1 MMHRLAERPYLA
13 PLAVVA
19 VSLAALGTAF
29 ASEIWGGLEPCVLCI
44 YQRYVYGAAIAVGL
58 VTAGLMT
65 GGLVRW
71 PGLGRLGMALAAL
84 VFLAGAGTAFF
95 HVGVE
100 QLWWQGTAA
109 CHGPV
114 LDPELSLEEL
124 AEAMMNTR
132 FVPCDQI
139 PWSLFG
145 ISMAGYN
152 ALASLGL
159 AAASLWAAWR
169 TGTP

>member
-1 MMHRLAERPYLA
+1 
-13 PLAVVA
+13 VA
-19 VSLAALGTAF
+19 VSLAALATAF

-58 VTAGLMT
+58 VTVGLMT
-65 GGLVRW
+65 GGLIRR
-71 PGLGRLGMALAAL
+71 PALGRLGMGLAAL
-84 VFLAGAGTAFF
+84 VFFAGAGIAFF

-100 QLWWQGTAA
+100 QLWWQGTAE

-114 LDPELSLEEL
+114 FDPDLSLEAL

-152 ALASLGL
+152 VLASLGL

-169 TGTP
+169 MRTP

>member
-1 MMHRLAERPYLA
+1 MMHSLAERPYLA
-13 PLAVVA
+13 PLAVVI
-19 VSLAALGTAF
+19 VSVAALGAAF

-58 VTAGLMT
+58 VTIGL
-65 GGLVRW
+65 LRW
-71 PGLGRLGMALAAL
+71 PALGRLGMALAAL
-84 VFLAGAGTAFF
+84 VFLAGAGIAVF

-114 LDPELSLEEL
+114 FDPNLSLDEL

-145 ISMAGYN
+145 ISIAGYN
-152 ALASLGL
+152 VLASLGL
-159 AAASLWAAWR
+159 AAASLWATWHRRETQAS
-169 TGTP
+169 

>member
-1 MMHRLAERPYLA
+1 MMPILAERPYLA

-19 VSLAALGTAF
+19 ASLAALAAAF
-29 ASEIWGGLEPCVLCI
+29 ASQFWGGLEPCVLCI
-44 YQRYVYGAAIAVGL
+44 YQRYVFGAAIAVGL
-58 VTAGLMT
+58 ATIGLM
-65 GGLVRW
+65 RW
-71 PGLGRLGMALAAL
+71 PALGRLGMGLAAL
-84 VFLAGAGTAFF
+84 VFLTGAGIASF

-100 QLWWQGTAA
+100 RLWWEGTAA

-114 LDPELSLEEL
+114 FDPDLTIEQL

-145 ISMAGYN
+145 ISIAGYN

-169 TGTP
+169 MKAL

>member
-1 MMHRLAERPYLA
+1 MTRILAERPYLA

-19 VSLAALGTAF
+19 VSLAALAAAF
-29 ASEIWGGLEPCVLCI
+29 ASQIWGGLEPCVLCI
-44 YQRYVYGAAIAVGL
+44 YQRYIYGAAIAVGL
-58 VTAGLMT
+58 VIIGLT
-65 GGLVRW
+65 RW
-71 PGLGRLGMALAAL
+71 PALGRLGMALAAL

-114 LDPELSLEEL
+114 FDPKLSLDEL

-132 FVPCDQI
+132 FVSCDQI

-145 ISMAGYN
+145 ISIAGYN
-152 ALASLGL
+152 VLASLGL
-159 AAASLWAAWR
+159 AAASLWAAWT
-169 TGTP
+169 TGRP